1 MCLIIVLRCS
11 LLGQKLGE
19 KLLSL
24 LKAPPPPTSSVPSST
39 DKSGIK
45 VSKVFEG
52 ISSFGDS
59 GCLTLSATV
68 LGYRLNL
75 LFLKSRYELHN

>member
-1 MCLIIVLRCS
+1 MCMIIVLCCS

-39 DKSGIK
+39 DKSGNK
-45 VSKVFEG
+45 VSKIFEG
-52 ISSFGDS
+52 IYSFGDS
-59 GCLTLSATV
+59 DCLTVSVTV
-68 LGYRLNL
+68 L
-75 LFLKSRYELHN
+75 